1 MQHSGALHSPP
12 LKAQTRLVN
21 QERTLP
27 SKSNEI
33 RTSYFMWWNF
43 IPIFLF
49 DTFRKMANVYFLV
62 IGLLQTIPPISPTNG
77 VPLQFL
83 PLSIVVIIDGIFAAI
98 EDYHRHRA
106 DHAINVTLCQQYNVS
121 KRAFETLAWKDLEVG
136 DLVQLNDNEVAP
148 ADLVVLAAEGQVAGC
163 YVETKSLDGET
174 NLKLRETL
182 LQDMLSVPEPD
193 IGNFLTGLRFE
204 HDAPT
209 PNIHDHR
216 GTVLCSAPVVDVA
229 VTLPIRVQHTVWRGC
244 KIRNTTR
251 IWGVVAYVGVDTKIM
266 QGAQKRGGLKQSAI
280 ENVTEAQVLVL
291 VAMLVVL
298 CVIGASADVIW
309 ISPTLPSYLGPSA
322 PPSPFI
328 TSFFYYLTTMA
339 AIVPISLYVSITAVK
354 HLQGCLMSWDLAMFD
369 DGRKLP
375 MQARNSS
382 LNEQLGH
389 ITHIF
394 SDKTGT
400 LTCNKMEFRKC
411 SIRGAS
417 YEVAQETSAAGRPS
431 DSTHSTHDGCYEVE
445 RVQAP
450 SNVDVEGR
458 RLYADMDGGSGPDQA
473 KAIHAFFTH
482 LALSHCVMIDANH
495 AFAASSPDDLA
506 LVRAAK
512 LFGFVFAERT
522 RGSILLHLPKGGRT
536 EEYHVLAVFE
546 FTSARKRMS
555 VVVKAN
561 DADDYVHVLCK
572 GADSMLR
579 PRLRND
585 AWIDATQT
593 QLQSFASE
601 GLRTLVIASKQVALD
616 TWTRFDSEYQQAQLH
631 DPGLVERLQ
640 DAMEQDLTLLGATG
654 IEDRLQ
660 EDVKEALHL
669 LGKAGMAVWIL
680 TGDMEETA
688 MNVAFGCSLLT
699 NDVERF
705 MINAKTC
712 PTRVCVL
719 RQLDELYR
727 RIIASLQVH
736 DIAVVIDGASLAL
749 LFHDADDVPS
759 DLSTDA
765 LHFLR
770 VALLC
775 RTVIACRCSPTQKA
789 QLVELTRRHC
799 PDARTLAIGDGAN
812 DVPMLR
818 AAHIGVG
825 IAGEAWHAREGR
837 QAANSSD
844 FAIGQFRFL
853 ARLVLVHGRWN
864 YNRIAPL
871 ILFTYYKNIVY
882 CMSLFWYMLAPSA
895 YSGTLVYAVFIQQG
909 YNLFFT
915 ALPVIALAVLD
926 QDVPAHVCMTIPQL
940 YTITHRKLLNHARF
954 WTWIAMGLV
963 DSVVL
968 LYMMTL
974 SASLVDSTGATTTL
988 LTLGDMGWTALC
1000 LYMNVRIMALVST
1013 WNVLMVGSVAVSVAF
1028 LFGFQIA
1035 IDILGLQDPTW
1046 EAPFSWLLCF
1056 PPTWL
1061 IQFLVVAPLALA
1073 HVWAAALQRTFR
1085 PTVLDLAQLA
1095 THVEP
1100 TLDELK
1106 GIEYPHPKWILP
1118 HLHQLHDTVET
1129 DMEVACAEDMQQL
1142 GRHHGFA
1149 YAQPVKFLRRLMHRG
1164 SPVQAKPRP
1173 RWNTEF
1179 VQFVLATDAVVYENE
1194 RYQPFVGFGHS
1205 FPGHLLP
1212 SDRGHWSDASGGVS
1226 TNQAIPTALLRVD
1239 TSGAQSDDDGWEYAM
1254 DFTQFPTTTCH
1265 RRLAFVRRRRWVLRA
1280 PRSFDSA

>member
-1 MQHSGALHSPP
+1 HSGALHSPP

-216 GTVLCSAPVVDVA
+216 GTVLCSAPG
-229 VTLPIRVQHTVWRGC
+229 TPRPRPSSSVQ
-244 KIRNTTR
+244 
-251 IWGVVAYVGVDTKIM
+251 Y
-266 QGAQKRGGLKQSAI
+266 
-280 ENVTEAQVLVL
+280 L
-291 VAMLVVL
+291 VA
-298 CVIGASADVIW
+298 S
-309 ISPTLPSYLGPSA
+309 
-322 PPSPFI
+322 
-328 TSFFYYLTTMA
+328 
-339 AIVPISLYVSITAVK
+339 
-354 HLQGCLMSWDLAMFD
+354 H
-369 DGRKLP
+369 
-375 MQARNSS
+375 
-382 LNEQLGH
+382 
-389 ITHIF
+389 
-394 SDKTGT
+394 
-400 LTCNKMEFRKC
+400 
-411 SIRGAS
+411 
-417 YEVAQETSAAGRPS
+417 
-431 DSTHSTHDGCYEVE
+431 
-445 RVQAP
+445 
-450 SNVDVEGR
+450 
-458 RLYADMDGGSGPDQA
+458 QA

-536 EEYHVLAVFE
+536 EEYWHQKDKNTLADLRERRRYHVLAVFE

-561 DADDYVHVLCK
+561 GADDYVHVLCK

-601 GLRTLVIASKQVALD
+601 GLRTLVIGKAMSTRLLRGSLLEAS
-616 TWTRFDSEYQQAQLH
+616 
-631 DPGLVERLQ
+631 RLQ
-640 DAMEQDLTLLGATG
+640 DAMEQDLTLLGMASRSCRLLFIEAVGATG

-660 EDVKEALHL
+660 EGVKEALHL

-705 MINAKTC
+705 G
-712 PTRVCVL
+712 PRGSRL
-719 RQLDELYR
+719 QLPLE
-727 RIIASLQVH
+727 
-736 DIAVVIDGASLAL
+736 
-749 LFHDADDVPS
+749 
-759 DLSTDA
+759 T
-765 LHFLR
+765 
-770 VALLC
+770 
-775 RTVIACRCSPTQKA
+775 
-789 QLVELTRRHC
+789 
-799 PDARTLAIGDGAN
+799 
-812 DVPMLR
+812 
-818 AAHIGVG
+818 
-825 IAGEAWHAREGR
+825 GR

-864 YNRIAPL
+864 YNRIATL

-909 YNLFFT
+909 CVRPCYDHLN
-915 ALPVIALAVLD
+915 ICRD
-926 QDVPAHVCMTIPQL
+926 
-940 YTITHRKLLNHARF
+940 YTR
-954 WTWIAMGLV
+954 
-963 DSVVL
+963 
-968 LYMMTL
+968 
-974 SASLVDSTGATTTL
+974 
-988 LTLGDMGWTALC
+988 
-1000 LYMNVRIMALVST
+1000 
-1013 WNVLMVGSVAVSVAF
+1013 
-1028 LFGFQIA
+1028 
-1035 IDILGLQDPTW
+1035 
-1046 EAPFSWLLCF
+1046 
-1056 PPTWL
+1056 
-1061 IQFLVVAPLALA
+1061 
-1073 HVWAAALQRTFR
+1073 
-1085 PTVLDLAQLA
+1085 
-1095 THVEP
+1095 
-1100 TLDELK
+1100 
-1106 GIEYPHPKWILP
+1106 
-1118 HLHQLHDTVET
+1118 
-1129 DMEVACAEDMQQL
+1129 MEQ
-1142 GRHHGFA
+1142 
-1149 YAQPVKFLRRLMHRG
+1149 G

-1239 TSGAQSDDDGWEYAM
+1239 TGGAQSDDDGWEYAM